1 MEEEIV
7 REISETEYQELKKIL
22 NKKDNYFNKEELN
35 ILMQFLMQRQEK
47 VIRNEE
53 KI

>member
-1 MEEEIV
+1 MKEEIV
-7 REISETEYQELKKIL
+7 REISEKDYQEMKKVL
-22 NKKDNYFNKEELN
+22 NKKDDYFNKEELN